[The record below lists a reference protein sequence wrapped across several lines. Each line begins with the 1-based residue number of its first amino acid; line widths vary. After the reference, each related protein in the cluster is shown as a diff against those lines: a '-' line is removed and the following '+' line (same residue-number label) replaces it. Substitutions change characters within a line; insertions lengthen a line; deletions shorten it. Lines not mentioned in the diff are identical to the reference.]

1 MFRIKRTKIKKD
13 PVYIVG
19 YWRSGTTFLQNLLTR
34 DPQFGW
40 FDPVRTV
47 TFSNCIFMKGILAKA
62 QKKLLQ
68 GARPMD
74 NLEYTLD
81 LPMEEVFAQ
90 ATISTQAISHMLVF
104 PDGGNGVKYHGGRV
118 RPLGVLDQL
127 HICPLGPHFQLL
139 NGSGTEGVC
148 RAQDHLTAL
157 IFQPQSQLADGSGL
171 AYTVTPMTKSQRAW
185 CAGTDSCRP
194 TRYRTQCP
202 SSSPAPG
209 ARW

>member
-1 MFRIKRTKIKKD
+1 MITAVSTATGDSGIPGMAGLLCADQTDKDKK
-13 PVYIVG
+13 
-19 YWRSGTTFLQNLLTR
+19 RSGVHRWLLAFRKTFLQNLLTR

-104 PDGGNGVKYHGGRV
+104 PDGGKGVKYIETAFI
-118 RPLGVLDQL
+118 DEQDE
-127 HICPLGPHFQLL
+127 
-139 NGSGTEGVC
+139 NGSRNG
-148 RAQDHLTAL
+148 AK
-157 IFQPQSQLADGSGL
+157 
-171 AYTVTPMTKSQRAW
+171 PMTIF
-185 CAGTDSCRP
+185 
-194 TRYRTQCP
+194 
-202 SSSPAPG
+202 
-209 ARW
+209 